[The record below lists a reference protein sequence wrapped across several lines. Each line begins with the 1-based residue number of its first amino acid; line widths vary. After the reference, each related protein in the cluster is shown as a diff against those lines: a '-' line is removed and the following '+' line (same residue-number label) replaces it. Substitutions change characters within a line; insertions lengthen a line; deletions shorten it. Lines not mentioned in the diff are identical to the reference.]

1 MSSHENL
8 SDSILRKILSEYRN
22 VAVVGLSNDPSK
34 PSYSVAEYLKK
45 QGFHIFSV
53 NPFVSEVLGE
63 KSYKSLLEMPIEIQ
77 RTIEIVDIF
86 RRSEDVPPIVEQVVQ
101 LKKLNG
107 LPHVMWMQLGIVN
120 EQAAEIARKAGLIV
134 VMDRCMRQEHQ
145 RLFGKQ

>member
-1 MSSHENL
+1 
-8 SDSILRKILSEYRN
+8 
-22 VAVVGLSNDPSK
+22 
-34 PSYSVAEYLKK
+34 
-45 QGFHIFSV
+45 
-53 NPFVSEVLGE
+53 
-63 KSYKSLLEMPIEIQ
+63 MPIEIQ

-101 LKKLNG
+101 LKKLSG
-107 LPHVMWMQLGIVN
+107 LPHVVWMQLGIVN

>member
-34 PSYSVAEYLKK
+34 PSYSVAEYSKN
-45 QGFHIFSV
+45 QGFHIFPV
-53 NPFVSEVLGE
+53 NPFVSEVLGG

-107 LPHVMWMQLGIVN
+107 LPHVVWMQLGIVN

-145 RLFGKQ
+145 RLFGEQ